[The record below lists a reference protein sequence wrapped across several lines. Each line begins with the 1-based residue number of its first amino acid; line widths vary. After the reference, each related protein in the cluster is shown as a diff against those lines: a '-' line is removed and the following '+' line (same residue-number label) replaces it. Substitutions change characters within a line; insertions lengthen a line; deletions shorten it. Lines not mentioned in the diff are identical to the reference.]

1 MTGTATGQH
10 LHFGVY
16 YVNGRGPVDPYGW
29 AGATPDPWP
38 KDLGNLWLGG
48 APRFANVPLPQVG
61 VAVGR
66 DPHDPTG
73 ISVSWDSTGA
83 GNVYQGQNVKQDGTL
98 GDLLTSNVAGTAPF
112 VGEPGHTHWFWGTV
126 TTDPRWI

>member
-1 MTGTATGQH
+1 MAGTATGPH
-10 LHFGVY
+10 LYFGVY

-61 VAVGR
+61 VAACR
-66 DPHDPTG
+66 DPPDPP
-73 ISVSWDSTGA
+73 VSSASWHTPRA
-83 GNVYQGQNVKQDGTL
+83 RNACQRQD
-98 GDLLTSNVAGTAPF
+98 VRAAGTS
-112 VGEPGHTHWFWGTV
+112 GE
-126 TTDPRWI
+126 